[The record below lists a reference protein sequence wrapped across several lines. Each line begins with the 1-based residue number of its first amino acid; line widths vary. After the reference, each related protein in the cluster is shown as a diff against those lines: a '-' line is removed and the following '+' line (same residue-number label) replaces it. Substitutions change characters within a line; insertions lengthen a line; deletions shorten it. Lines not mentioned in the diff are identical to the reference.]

1 MPAIDLKDGKCVRLY
16 QGDYTKETV
25 FSDDP
30 LEIALRWQAMG
41 APWLHIV
48 DLDGAIQ
55 GKLVNLDIIQ
65 QIATAALVPI
75 QVGGGIREL
84 QTVKEL
90 LKMGVEQ
97 VILSTAAV
105 EDPRLIAEVCRT
117 FSESITVSIDTRDG
131 WVTTHGWQQETR
143 LTAIEFT
150 QSMIQ
155 LGVKRFIYTDIR
167 RDGTLT
173 EPNFTAFAE
182 LLSAVGLPV
191 IVSGGVSSL
200 IHITML
206 KQLGAEAAII
216 GKALY
221 TGDINL
227 KEALTVISS

>member
-1 MPAIDLKDGKCVRLY
+1 LKDGKCVRLY

-105 EDPRLIAEVCRT
+105 EDPRLIAEVCRN
-117 FSESITVSIDTRDG
+117 FSESIIVSIDTRDG

-150 QSMIQ
+150 QSMTQ

-182 LLSAVGLPV
+182 LLSAVRLPV
-191 IVSGGVSSL
+191 IVSGGISSL